1 MYLGLTKIPPVSDST
16 RNNKSPKGDWTFL
29 CWFILLLI
37 DFWFKIKPY
46 ATQMQFLCGCCDT
59 RGCKSLKI
67 QFIYFH
73 WLHYKFFAQWSDHH
87 WSLSSV
93 VASHLFQVWLMFFYF
108 FFFWRTPSF
117 MLPQRMSLV
126 HLLPTVCLSYVH
138 FSLRTAFGS
147 IGLKQE
153 KQRRGSKSVLDVWRV
168 VTVPWTGFLANQSL
182 NCSETNCDS
191 SDHELLDCAPVKF
204 GAFFNWRFNCTCIH
218 LNFIKFLGPTHTNT
232 TVFPL

>member
-108 FFFWRTPSF
+108 YFFEERPLLCCHKGWVSCTFC
-117 MLPQRMSLV
+117 QR
-126 HLLPTVCLSYVH
+126 
-138 FSLRTAFGS
+138 FAFLMFTS
-147 IGLKQE
+147 H
-153 KQRRGSKSVLDVWRV
+153 W
-168 VTVPWTGFLANQSL
+168 
-182 NCSETNCDS
+182 
-191 SDHELLDCAPVKF
+191 ELLLVQ
-204 GAFFNWRFNCTCIH
+204 
-218 LNFIKFLGPTHTNT
+218 
-232 TVFPL
+232 